1 MLTSP
6 ANWLPQ
12 IQFPDALLTFGW
24 EYKFREV
31 EVFALDAQ
39 QQAAELQI

>member
-1 MLTSP
+1 MLKPP

-12 IQFPDALLTFGW
+12 IQFPDALLTLSW

-31 EVFALDAQ
+31 EVFALDARQ
-39 QQAAELQI
+39 QEADLQI

>member
-1 MLTSP
+1 MLKPP

-12 IQFPDALLTFGW
+12 IQFPDALLTLSW

-31 EVFALDAQ
+31 EVFSLGAQ
-39 QQAAELQI
+39 QQVAELQI